1 MKKKQKSSILLGF
14 FWFLSIC
21 KLIIDDF
28 YRKMLKN
35 LKINFKKNS
44 EVFSLIILILFASIL
59 TTYLNLKKNYDEE
72 KYNNFIDN
80 VYLKKTLNHLVN
92 NLEPKI
98 KKIKHK
104 INSGETFDKILESY
118 SIEKK
123 EIQKIKKSLQKK
135 INLNKL
141 NTRQI
146 IQFNLDKTNNKIIEF
161 TYQISS
167 TQKIFLKRD
176 IQEDKFDEK
185 ILTIKLDKKIVYE
198 ENIISE
204 SLYKAA
210 VNKKIPANTIIEF
223 ARIYGFQVDFQRD
236 IRKED
241 KFQIMYEIFQNEKKE
256 IIETG
261 EILFANLKLS
271 GQDNSLYYFDELGSE
286 GHYDR
291 NGKSIQKALMKTP
304 INGARLSSPFGMRK
318 HPIDGFNKMH
328 RGTDFAAPMGTPIM
342 ASGDGVIKKAGW
354 CGGGGNCVKIKH
366 NSTYQTVY
374 AHMSKFARGI
384 KPGVRVKQG
393 QTIGYVGSTGKSTG
407 PHLHYEVIVNG
418 KKVNS
423 QKLKLP
429 SGKILKGK
437 ERKLFETKKI
447 KLDILKSEKILGID

>member
-1 MKKKQKSSILLGF
+1 
-14 FWFLSIC
+14 
-21 KLIIDDF
+21 
-28 YRKMLKN
+28 MLKN
-35 LKINFKKNS
+35 LRDKFKNNFEIFGLVILIFITAISTSYFNYKKN
-44 EVFSLIILILFASIL
+44 
-59 TTYLNLKKNYDEE
+59 LNNKV
-72 KYNNFIDN
+72 YNNFIDN
-80 VYLKKTLNHLVN
+80 VYFKKTLDHLFN
-92 NLEPKI
+92 NLDPKY

-104 INSGETFDKILESY
+104 VSSGETFDKILESY
-118 SIEKK
+118 SIKK
-123 EIQKIKKSLQKK
+123 SEIIKIKNSLKKK

-141 NTRQI
+141 NTKQTI
-146 IQFNLDKTNNKIIEF
+146 HFSLDKTNNKIEEF
-161 TYQISS
+161 IYQISN
-167 TQKIFLKRD
+167 TQKIYLKRNLKKD
-176 IQEDKFDEK
+176 TFNRE
-185 ILTIKLDKKIVYE
+185 ILLIKLDKKIIYK
-198 ENIISE
+198 ENLINQ

-210 VNKKIPANTIIEF
+210 TDQKIPANTIIEF
-223 ARIYGFQVDFQRD
+223 AGIYGFQVDFQRD
-236 IRKED
+236 IRKND
-241 KFQIMYEIFQNEKKE
+241 KFQIMYEIFLNEKNE
-256 IIETG
+256 IVETG

-271 GQDNSLYYFDELGSE
+271 GQDNNLYYFDNIGSE
-286 GHYDR
+286 GHYDK
-291 NGKSIQKALMKTP
+291 NGKSVKKALMKTP

-318 HPIDGFNKMH
+318 HPIDGYNKMH
-328 RGTDFAAPMGTPIM
+328 KGTDFAAPTGTPIM
-342 ASGDGVIKKAGW
+342 ASGDGIVKKAGW

-447 KLDILKSEKILGID
+447 KLDVLKSEKILGIN